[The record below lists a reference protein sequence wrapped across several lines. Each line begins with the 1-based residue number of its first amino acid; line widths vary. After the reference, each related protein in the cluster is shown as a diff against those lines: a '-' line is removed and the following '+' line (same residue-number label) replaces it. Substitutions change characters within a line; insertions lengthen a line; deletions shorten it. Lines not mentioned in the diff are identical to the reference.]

1 MIHGAQIKAA
11 RALLGW
17 SQDALA
23 GQSKVSTKTIAR
35 AESAAELPDGLTASV
50 LLKVFAENGVVF
62 VNESDRTGVF
72 LLRNSGATSAKGSNP
87 NVDVEQ
93 KEPNSKSS
101 PNAT

>member
-23 GQSKVSTKTIAR
+23 VHSKVSTKTIAR
-35 AESAAELPDGLTASV
+35 AESAAKLSDGLTVSV

-72 LLRNSGATSAKGSNP
+72 LLRDSGATSAKGSTAI
-87 NVDVEQ
+87 VEVEQ
-93 KEPNSKSS
+93 KEPSSKSS
-101 PNAT
+101 PDAA